1 MSMDIAD
8 NNKIFTGYST
18 GKSVPG
24 SGASTDNMATGSRT
38 KETDRN
44 DENNKENT
52 GAKQAVA
59 HSSIKD
65 AVNRANNVLSK
76 THCEFAYNDAVNRV
90 SITVIDDDTGDVIR
104 EIPPEESL
112 KMLEKMWEITGLMVD
127 EKR

>member
-8 NNKIFTGYST
+8 DNKVYKGYTSGNRSVSQGVANDINVGRSNT
-18 GKSVPG
+18 KDDDQIEEKEMGNGKQG
-24 SGASTDNMATGSRT
+24 
-38 KETDRN
+38 
-44 DENNKENT
+44 
-52 GAKQAVA
+52 VA
-59 HSSIKD
+59 HSSMED

-76 THCEFAYNDAVNRV
+76 THCEFSYNDAVNRV
-90 SITVIDDDTGDVIR
+90 SITVIDDNTGDVVR